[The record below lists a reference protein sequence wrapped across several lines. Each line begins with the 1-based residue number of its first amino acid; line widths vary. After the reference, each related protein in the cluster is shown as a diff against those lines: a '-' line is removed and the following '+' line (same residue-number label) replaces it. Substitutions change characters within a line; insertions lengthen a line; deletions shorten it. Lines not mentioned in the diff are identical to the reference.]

1 MAINGKFNM
10 PDKSI
15 GSMEDR
21 TKIDVSRSTLRELRK
36 HKALGEF
43 PSYDE
48 MLKYWMKH
56 CPITSPVFREG
67 GD

>member
-1 MAINGKFNM
+1 MSNEKVYM
-10 PDKSI
+10 PDISI
-15 GSMEDR
+15 GVMDSK
-21 TKIDVSRSTLRELRK
+21 TKIDVSRETLKELRK

-43 PSYDE
+43 SSYDE

-67 GD
+67 GE

>member
-1 MAINGKFNM
+1 MLNEKDYI
-10 PDKSI
+10 DVRSI
-15 GSMEDR
+15 GVMDSK
-21 TKIDVSRSTLRELRK
+21 TKIDVSRETLKELRK

-56 CPITSPVFREG
+56 CPITSPAMEG

>member
-1 MAINGKFNM
+1 MLNGKVYM
-10 PDKSI
+10 PDISI
-15 GSMEDR
+15 GVMDSK
-21 TKIDVSRSTLRELRK
+21 TKIDVSRSTLKELRK

-56 CPITSPVFREG
+56 CPITSPAMEG
-67 GD
+67 GE